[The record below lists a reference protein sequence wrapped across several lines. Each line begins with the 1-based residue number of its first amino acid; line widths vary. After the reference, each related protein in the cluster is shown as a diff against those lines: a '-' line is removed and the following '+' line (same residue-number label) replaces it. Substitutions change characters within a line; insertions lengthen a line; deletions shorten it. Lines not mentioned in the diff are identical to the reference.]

1 MAGIPPHMLL
11 EREILEVNLEAV
23 KKALEDGASPKG
35 QDDANKKPIHYA
47 VEVGSIPV
55 IEVLCERG
63 ADLDVP
69 NADDNESAPLHV
81 ATRRNF
87 EGVVRLL
94 LEKGADVNAKNG
106 MGQTALHLATIA
118 DNKKIV
124 GLLIEKGVDLQVTDV
139 NNESAMRIATRA
151 ASKATLELLKQGG
164 CPLDAVAEDGATL
177 LHLAAT
183 YGNLEAV
190 KWLVRNGV
198 DTEALD
204 RMGETAAAA
213 AERERQTHVVEWLAR
228 HKAMKKAKLPR
239 ACDFLEDLTKL
250 IQEGKDLNALY
261 TEGYGQGFNP
271 LHLAAEAGYETV
283 VDYLIHEG
291 ADVSVKCSNGMTALH
306 LASWGGH
313 AKVVEKLIIAGC
325 DVTALDDEGNAAF
338 HLASIGGHIHT
349 LQLLYPL
356 VEPEVPT
363 CEGKTALHLAAEYG
377 NLKAVRWLLGKGL
390 DPNKVD
396 SSDLTPDAYA
406 RREKNTEVHE
416 CLLRWKQYMREK
428 STIQRYQRENQNL
441 RRLQA
446 RMREEIQRLENE
458 AKEMKKDNG
467 KLKMQIRVLST
478 LLKSK
483 EDAAAEQT
491 PRGSPMASHQADPLL
506 ISSPQI
512 WSICPRY
519 D

>member
-47 VEVGSIPV
+47 V
-55 IEVLCERG
+55 
-63 ADLDVP
+63 
-69 NADDNESAPLHV
+69 ESAPLHV

-164 CPLDAVAEDGATL
+164 CPLDAVTEDGATL

-213 AERERQTHVVEWLAR
+213 AEKERQTHVVEWLAR

-250 IQEGKDLNALY
+250 IQEGKDVNALY
-261 TEGYGQGFNP
+261 TEGYGQGFCP

-306 LASWGGH
+306 LA
-313 AKVVEKLIIAGC
+313 
-325 DVTALDDEGNAAF
+325 
-338 HLASIGGHIHT
+338 IGGHIHT

-491 PRGSPMASHQADPLL
+491 QEEEE
-506 ISSPQI
+506 
-512 WSICPRY
+512 
-519 D
+519 